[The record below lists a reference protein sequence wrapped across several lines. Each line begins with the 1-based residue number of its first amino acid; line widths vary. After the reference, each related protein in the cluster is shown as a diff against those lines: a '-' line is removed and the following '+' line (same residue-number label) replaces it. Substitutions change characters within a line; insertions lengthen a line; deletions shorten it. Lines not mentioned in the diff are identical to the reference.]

1 MSYSDPVTRA
11 FVITPHDSTNFT
23 RATRGIYVGG
33 AGNVVVVFD
42 DGSTATFLSV
52 PAGLILPVRA
62 TRVNATDTTATN
74 MVGLG

>member
-11 FVITPHDSTNFT
+11 FAITPHDSTNFV

-42 DGSTATFLSV
+42 DDSTATFLSV